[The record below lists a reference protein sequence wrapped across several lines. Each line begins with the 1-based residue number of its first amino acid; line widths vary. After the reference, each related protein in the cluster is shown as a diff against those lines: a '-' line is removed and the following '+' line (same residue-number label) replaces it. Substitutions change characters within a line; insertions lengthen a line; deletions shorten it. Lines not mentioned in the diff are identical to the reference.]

1 MKKRL
6 KTPSGKRYSV
16 WVYVLLIFAC
26 LVVSL
31 PIFWYISTSLKPY
44 VKTIEYPPKWIPDP
58 VTLENFQFLLTK
70 SNAPKYIL
78 NSLIIGLSTIILTIV
93 LASHMAFA
101 VARYQFKGK
110 NLLMFGILMT
120 SMIPGICIITSMYM
134 ISVKLNLHNTYHLL
148 IIVFT
153 AGQIPTQVWLLKG
166 FFEKVPVELE
176 ESARL
181 DGVTTLGGFY
191 RILFPLSLPGIAA
204 GSILIFVNV
213 WNDWL
218 ISSTLTISENM
229 RMVNVGLF
237 DYIKD
242 LGVDW
247 GKFTAYSLISIF
259 PIIVL
264 FLSMQKYFIQGLTAG
279 ATKG

>member
-1 MKKRL
+1 MKKRHSASTKKQYTIL
-6 KTPSGKRYSV
+6 IYI
-16 WVYVLLIFAC
+16 LLVFAC

-44 VKTIEYPPKWIPDP
+44 VKTIAYPPKWIPDP
-58 VTLENFQFLLTK
+58 ITFENFRFLLTK

-78 NSLIIGLSTIILTIV
+78 NSLSVCFFTIICTLI

-101 VARYQFKGK
+101 FSRYQFKGK
-110 NLLMFGILMT
+110 NVLMFCILMT
-120 SMIPGICIITSMYM
+120 SMIPGICIITSMYI
-134 ISVKLNLHNTYHLL
+134 ISVKLNLHDTYHLL

-166 FFEKVPVELE
+166 FFDKVPVELE

-181 DGVTTLGGFY
+181 DGVTTLGSFY

-204 GSILIFVNV
+204 GAILIFVNV

-218 ISSTLTISENM
+218 ISSTLTISESM